1 MGQFYVLV
9 VLLVVCLVVVVRKLI
24 LIEWV
29 ISFFHFAHSMRQ
41 AKQAKAHA
49 EKHMSFREK
58 SIKKREDKKKAA
70 RELEGGMFGMLKKFF
85 VGLILCLV
93 VVAVLAI
100 LGCEMEVDGLK
111 ESFVCMIGKPP
122 PEDRR
127 RLTIVKLMRGVGWG
141 RGERRRGEAEERKG
155 YLRGSEVVSVV
166 KSKG

>member
-1 MGQFYVLV
+1 
-9 VLLVVCLVVVVRKLI
+9 
-24 LIEWV
+24 
-29 ISFFHFAHSMRQ
+29 MRQ

-58 SIKKREDKKKAA
+58 SIKKREDKKNAA
-70 RELEGGMFGMLKKFF
+70 RDLEDGMFGMLKKFF

-127 RLTIVKLMRGVGWG
+127 RLAFVKSMRGVGWR
-141 RGERRRGEAEERKG
+141 RGVMERRRRNAEERKG

-166 KSKG
+166 GEKEA

>member
-1 MGQFYVLV
+1 
-9 VLLVVCLVVVVRKLI
+9 
-24 LIEWV
+24 
-29 ISFFHFAHSMRQ
+29 
-41 AKQAKAHA
+41 
-49 EKHMSFREK
+49 MSFREK
-58 SIKKREDKKKAA
+58 SIKKREDKKNAA

-127 RLTIVKLMRGVGWG
+127 RLAFVKSMRGVGWR
-141 RGERRRGEAEERKG
+141 RGVMRRRRRNAEEGKG

-166 KSKG
+166 GEKEA